1 MNLTD
6 SDLGRMLLMECSDSK
21 AVRRHLF
28 IEKALDAELESV
40 NQNIVS
46 DRSQDIKTTRAT
58 SVRWTLESSSAEES
72 TDSPFYKWLPAIGI
86 ADLRW

>member
-1 MNLTD
+1 
-6 SDLGRMLLMECSDSK
+6 MLLMECSDSK

-28 IEKALDAELESV
+28 IEKALGAELESV

-46 DRSQDIKTTRAT
+46 DRSQDIKTTHAGEKR
-58 SVRWTLESSSAEES
+58 RWTLASPRAEES
-72 TDSPFYKWLPAIGI
+72 TDGPFCSRLPAIGI